1 MNIIIIA
8 VGALVVAS
16 LVVMLTI
23 DALEEQEEQKRAEI
37 RETELQKLQSSF
49 EDKEKKNVIFLNWGR
64 KCNVHII

>member
-8 VGALVVAS
+8 VGALVVAC

-49 EDKEKKNVIFLNWGR
+49 EDKEKKNVIFLNLGEEM
-64 KCNVHII
+64 

>member
-16 LVVMLTI
+16 LVVMLTM

-37 RETELQKLQSSF
+37 RETEIQQLQSNF
-49 EDKEKKNVIFLNWGR
+49 EAKEKKNVIFLNLGE
-64 KCNVHII
+64 KM

>member
-23 DALEEQEEQKRAEI
+23 DALEEQEEQKCAEI
-37 RETELQKLQSSF
+37 WETELQKLQSRF
-49 EDKEKKNVIFLNWGR
+49 EAKEKKNVIFLNLGEEM
-64 KCNVHII
+64 

>member
-1 MNIIIIA
+1 MNLIIIA

-37 RETELQKLQSSF
+37 RETVIEQLQSSF
-49 EDKEKKNVIFLNWGR
+49 EAKEKKNVIFLNLGEEM
-64 KCNVHII
+64 